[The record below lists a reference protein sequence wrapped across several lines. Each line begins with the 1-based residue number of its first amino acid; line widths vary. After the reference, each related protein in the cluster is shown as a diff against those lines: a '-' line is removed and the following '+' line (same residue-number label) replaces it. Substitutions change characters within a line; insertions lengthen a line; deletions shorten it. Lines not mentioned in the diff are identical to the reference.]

1 MPLDPD
7 DEGLGNI
14 RPDEVVPLDPDDEGL
29 GNVRPGGVRSQP
41 GALFW
46 TVGHGTRATD
56 GLAIL
61 LTAAGATTVID
72 VRRYP
77 AGRRQPRFAR
87 ERLEADLP
95 ALGVNYEWWGEALG
109 GRRPMP
115 GPPTTASPWRSHGF
129 IAYAAHMRS
138 DAFRTALAALES
150 RAQAGEA
157 LAIMCAE
164 TRWWRCH
171 RRLIADALVFD
182 GFAVRHLIDEPPGMA
197 HQLSAA
203 SVVMMGTR

>member
-1 MPLDPD
+1 MYGSIPETGTRPQPD
-7 DEGLGNI
+7 
-14 RPDEVVPLDPDDEGL
+14 
-29 GNVRPGGVRSQP
+29 
-41 GALFW
+41 ALIW
-46 TVGHGTRATD
+46 TVGHGTRGTD
-56 GLAIL
+56 DLARL
-61 LTAAGATTVID
+61 LMAPGATTVID

-95 ALGVNYEWWGEALG
+95 ALGISYEWWGDALG

-115 GPPTTASPWRSHGF
+115 EPPVTESPWRSHGF

-138 DAFRTALAALES
+138 DAFRAALAALEA
-150 RAQAGEA
+150 RARAGEA
-157 LAIMCAE
+157 LAVMCAE

-182 GFAVRHLIDEPPGMA
+182 GLAVRHLIDKPPGIA
-197 HQLSAA
+197 HEISAA
-203 SVVMMGTR
+203 SAVMMGTR

>member
-1 MPLDPD
+1 MHGSVAETRTPQQPD
-7 DEGLGNI
+7 
-14 RPDEVVPLDPDDEGL
+14 
-29 GNVRPGGVRSQP
+29 
-41 GALFW
+41 ALIW

-56 GLAIL
+56 DLARL
-61 LTAAGATTVID
+61 LMAAGATTVID

-87 ERLEADLP
+87 QRLEADLP
-95 ALGVNYEWWGEALG
+95 SLGISYEWWGESLG
-109 GRRPMP
+109 GRRPIP
-115 GPPTTASPWRSHGF
+115 TPPPTESPWRSHGF

-138 DAFRTALAALES
+138 DTFRVALAALEAG
-150 RAQAGEA
+150 AQAGEA

-182 GFAVRHLIDEPPGMA
+182 GFAVRDLIHQPPGVEHEISEA
-197 HQLSAA
+197 SA
-203 SVVMMGTR
+203 VMMRTR

>member
-1 MPLDPD
+1 MHGSVAETRTPQQPD
-7 DEGLGNI
+7 
-14 RPDEVVPLDPDDEGL
+14 
-29 GNVRPGGVRSQP
+29 
-41 GALFW
+41 ALIW

-56 GLAIL
+56 DLARL
-61 LTAAGATTVID
+61 LMAAGATTVID

-87 ERLEADLP
+87 QRLEADLP
-95 ALGVNYEWWGEALG
+95 SLGIGYEWWGEALG

-115 GPPTTASPWRSHGF
+115 APPPTESPWRSHGF

-138 DAFRTALAALES
+138 DTFRVALAALEA
-150 RAQAGEA
+150 RARAGEA
-157 LAIMCAE
+157 LAVMCAE

-182 GFAVRHLIDEPPGMA
+182 GFAVRDLIDQPPGVEHEISEA
-197 HQLSAA
+197 SA
-203 SVVMMGTR
+203 VMMGTR

>member
-1 MPLDPD
+1 MVGDSANPVIDATRRAA
-7 DEGLGNI
+7 DEMTFTQGSVA
-14 RPDEVVPLDPDDEGL
+14 E
-29 GNVRPGGVRSQP
+29 PGPRSQS
-41 GALFW
+41 GALIW

-56 GLAIL
+56 GLARL
-61 LTAAGATTVID
+61 VMAATATTVID

-77 AGRRQPRFAR
+77 TGRRQPRFAR

-95 ALGVNYEWWGEALG
+95 ALGISYEWWGDALG

-115 GPPTTASPWRSHGF
+115 VPPNPESPWRSHGF
-129 IAYAAHMRS
+129 VAYAAYMRS
-138 DAFRTALAALES
+138 DAFRTALAALEE
-150 RAQAGEA
+150 RARAGEA

-182 GFAVRHLIDEPPGMA
+182 GFAVRHLIHQPPGVA
-197 HQLSAA
+197 HEISAA
-203 SVVMMGTR
+203 SAVIMGTR

>member
-1 MPLDPD
+1 MKKGSIAKTSPP
-7 DEGLGNI
+7 
-14 RPDEVVPLDPDDEGL
+14 
-29 GNVRPGGVRSQP
+29 SQP
-41 GALFW
+41 GALIW
-46 TVGHGTRATD
+46 TIGHGTRSTN
-56 GLAIL
+56 GLAGL

-87 ERLEADLP
+87 ERLETSLP
-95 ALGVNYEWWGEALG
+95 ALGINYEWWGEALG

-115 GPPTTASPWRSHGF
+115 VPPATASPWRSHGF

-138 DAFRTALAALES
+138 DAFLTALAALES
-150 RAQAGEA
+150 RAQAGDA

-182 GFAVRHLIDEPPGMA
+182 GFAVRDLIDRPPGVP
-197 HQLSAA
+197 HEISSASA
-203 SVVMMGTR
+203 VMMGMR

>member
-1 MPLDPD
+1 MHGSVADTGTRSPA
-7 DEGLGNI
+7 EA
-14 RPDEVVPLDPDDEGL
+14 VV
-29 GNVRPGGVRSQP
+29 
-41 GALFW
+41 W
-46 TVGHGTRATD
+46 TVGHGTRSTVSLA
-56 GLAIL
+56 GLLA
-61 LTAAGATTVID
+61 AAGATTVID

-87 ERLEADLP
+87 DRLEADLP
-95 ALGVNYEWWGEALG
+95 ALGISYEWWGEPLG

-115 GPPTTASPWRSHGF
+115 VAPTTGSPWRSHGF

-138 DAFRTALAALES
+138 DAFRTALAALEA
-150 RAQAGEA
+150 RARAGEA

-197 HQLSAA
+197 HEISAA
-203 SVVMMGTR
+203 SAVMMGTR

>member
-1 MPLDPD
+1 MQGSVA
-7 DEGLGNI
+7 ETGA
-14 RPDEVVPLDPDDEGL
+14 
-29 GNVRPGGVRSQP
+29 RSQR
-41 GALFW
+41 GALIW

-56 GLAIL
+56 GLARL
-61 LTAAGATTVID
+61 LMAAGATTVID

-95 ALGVNYEWWGEALG
+95 ALGISYEWWGDALG

-115 GPPTTASPWRSHGF
+115 VPPMTESPWRSHGF

-138 DAFRTALAALES
+138 SAFRTALAALEA
-150 RAQAGEA
+150 RARAGEA
-157 LAIMCAE
+157 LAVMCAE

-182 GFAVRHLIDEPPGMA
+182 GFEVRHLIDGPPGMP
-197 HQLSAA
+197 HEISAA
-203 SVVMMGTR
+203 SAVMMGTT